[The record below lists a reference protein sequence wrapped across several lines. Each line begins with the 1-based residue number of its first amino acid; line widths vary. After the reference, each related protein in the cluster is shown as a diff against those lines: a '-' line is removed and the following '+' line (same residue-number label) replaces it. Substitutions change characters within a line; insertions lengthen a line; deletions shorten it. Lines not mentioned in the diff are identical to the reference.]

1 MINRIFPVDRPLEG
15 NTLTNDRGFWTCVH
29 HTITPYIASTI
40 KIMFIISNIAH
51 IFIDFTSNNFHE
63 HPLNIDLWHINPSG
77 ITFLYIFFSIYLF
90 P

>member
-29 HTITPYIASTI
+29 HTITPYIYIASTI

-51 IFIDFTSNNFHE
+51 IYWF
-63 HPLNIDLWHINPSG
+63 
-77 ITFLYIFFSIYLF
+77 YLQ
-90 P
+90 